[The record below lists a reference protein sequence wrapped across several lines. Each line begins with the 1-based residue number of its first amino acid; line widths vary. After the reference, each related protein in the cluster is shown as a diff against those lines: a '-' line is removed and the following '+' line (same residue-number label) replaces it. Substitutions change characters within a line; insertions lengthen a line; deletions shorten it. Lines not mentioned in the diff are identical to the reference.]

1 MEIVL
6 FMKQFLL
13 IFFITYII
21 TRVAFFTFDFSIS
34 KSSSLVDYFI
44 DISAFILVYFVVS
57 KIVCFVLKRD
67 KRSESR
73 DSNFK

>member
-1 MEIVL
+1 
-6 FMKQFLL
+6 MKKFLL

-34 KSSSLVDYFI
+34 KNSSLVDYFI

-67 KRSESR
+67 KKRESS
-73 DSNFK
+73 DSNCK

>member
-1 MEIVL
+1 
-6 FMKQFLL
+6 MKKFLL

-21 TRVAFFTFDFSIS
+21 TRVAFFTLDFSIS

-44 DISAFILVYFVVS
+44 DISAFILVYFVVF
-57 KIVCFVLKRD
+57 KIVCFVLKRG
-67 KRSESR
+67 KRSESS